1 MKKFLFL
8 IFAAAFSLAAEQRV
22 MPLES
27 DIANGCFMQSGV
39 LKAHKTLPSQKGRG
53 VINISPA
60 SAVSLFFQEDVFARR
75 GGAKENELI
84 QIKKSALEYTP
95 QKESDGTSYIDYCRK
110 ANYQFNVET
119 PGVYDVY
126 FRVRCPSKANWTFIF
141 LFEGGKYPVHLQ
153 QLIPAANVWFWAK
166 GPQVSLE
173 KRNYQFTID
182 SLLNG
187 KRLGAI
193 AFVPKGAK
201 APAGILPYAENRTIS
216 SASMVFKNAR
226 PAGVRAFDKV
236 LFDRVGKGGNIALF
250 ASVDNGKSFK
260 KIINGNVRNF
270 PVTEHGLVVRVEFFK
285 DSRGVMP
292 GAENIRLRYDYDPKA
307 LAVLENN
314 DGKLYFSRRNGSLSG
329 IELKGNKHFFQTVGI
344 EKNMFE
350 LLLKQPG
357 KKEKRYLSQTQA
369 KLERV
374 RSDKKGVV
382 IDWSFPREKIK
393 VSFNIRAQKRTFEW
407 DVIVDNKN
415 PRWDV
420 IEVEAPRLHELHTP
434 AHAEEETLIWP
445 FSAGEFLSS
454 PALKGGQSVTYPD
467 HAGLP
472 FMILTGK
479 NSGFYFGLHD
489 KFLITTHINSRAN
502 GGQNAVELSFNR
514 VHRIKNGE
522 KRTYSFVLAPFTGT
536 WHEGA
541 KIYRE
546 FFYKNYPLNTYRPW
560 LRNAD
565 LWVQGSS
572 AGHTGAVRGYAS
584 YREMIRDFKSAAFL
598 SSSYIQA
605 WGCNMNGACP
615 TYYLPRLDKG
625 GEKLFA
631 RMIKSWRDKGGYIG
645 HYYFGNGMAW
655 FYSLSDY
662 YFGIPWSKYPA
673 DVQPPKWDW
682 FVKNKEYISDVIDIN
697 KEELLPK
704 VAKINEIQK
713 AGKFVSGGYG
723 ESYIPMNWRNGEFA
737 AWLLKWIDRYVS
749 QYHCNTAYL
758 DTFVFRNDHGDF
770 NPFLKLNG
778 EGDKPVF
785 KFAFMND
792 MFKKMRAKEPDFCAL
807 TEGIADVFGTK
818 LYFLIS
824 GFARN
829 PAIFRY
835 TIPDQIIFQGS
846 CNGLWSRPLSEKSIT
861 EAFLLG
867 NRFDWVVFF
876 DSIYYILK
884 LRQRV
889 SPFLNYA
896 VFDDVNGISC
906 TVKNARIYAHKA
918 DRDSQRFI
926 DSGKSKYTVLT
937 MENPDMVS
945 GKVTYDAGFKVKYAM
960 LCEYLKE
967 PVKMKFVQKNGVVTF
982 DMPQSKLAAVILVDE
997 LHGKHAWTAVAEQ
1010 TDWNEIEV
1018 RLTSFL
1024 PEKRTLTVRAL
1035 GEKRVV
1041 TLNGFENKT
1050 LAFKRL
1056 PEKEDF
1062 AVERVEISSPD
1073 YSDVKII
1080 SIGDSGRK
1088 VPVFTT
1094 KRTKASDVTKFDF
1107 EEVVYS
1113 KKSPFRGERAFE
1125 LQGNG
1130 RFCMKGIPLK
1140 LEPETLYQLEL
1151 QFKKGKKVSPDG
1163 NKCFLMIANYTRG
1176 KKLERYLIFGGNVIA
1191 DGNYHTIKSEFKTSA
1206 ALHDCRLFV
1215 YNHNS
1220 QDSVFLDD
1228 VEITK
1233 YMSLKKVKK
1242 TVPAK
1247 KTVIPA
1253 TADKTTVYQN
1263 GFESPEYKGTPY
1275 SGKGAYLLEG
1285 NGKYKQFRIGLK
1297 LKKNQ
1302 RYRIRFAICKD
1313 FDCSTVGHKTMA
1325 CVGNY
1330 TKERKLERY
1339 LMLAGN
1345 IRPDGRYHLA
1355 AGEFRTSDKLYDC
1368 ALYFYNR
1375 DSHGKICIDDIIIE
1389 EVR

>member
-1 MKKFLFL
+1 MKKLTV
-8 IFAAAFSLAAEQRV
+8 FALLSAFFCLCAESRV

-27 DIANGCFMQSGV
+27 DISNGCYMQTGV

-53 VINISPA
+53 IINISPA
-60 SAVSLFFQEDVFARR
+60 SAMSLFFQEDVFARR
-75 GGAKENELI
+75 GGARENELI

-119 PGVYDVY
+119 AGEYDVY
-126 FRVRCPSKANWTFIF
+126 FRVRCPSKANWTFFF
-141 LFEGGKYPVHLQ
+141 LFEGGKYPIHLQ
-153 QLIPAANVWFWAK
+153 SLIPAANVWFWAK
-166 GPQVSLE
+166 GPQVNLE

-201 APAGILPYAENRTIS
+201 APAGIIPYAENRTIS
-216 SASMVFKNAR
+216 SASMVFKSAR
-226 PAGVRAFDKV
+226 PAGVKSYDRI
-236 LFDRVGKGGNIALF
+236 LFDRKGKGGNIVLLG
-250 ASVDNGKSFK
+250 STDNGKTFK
-260 KIINGNVRNF
+260 RIVNGNVKNF
-270 PVTEHGLVVRVEFFK
+270 PVTASGLIIRAEFKK
-285 DSRGVMP
+285 DARGLMP
-292 GAENIRLRYDYDPKA
+292 GAGNIRLVYEYDPNA
-307 LAVLENN
+307 FAVLENST
-314 DGKLYFSRRNGSLSG
+314 GRLYFTRSNGGLSG
-329 IELKGNKHFFQTVGI
+329 IELKQNKHFFQTVGI
-344 EKNMFE
+344 EKSMFE

-357 KKEKRYLSQTQA
+357 KKEKRYVSQKDA
-369 KLERV
+369 KLEKIRV
-374 RSDKKGVV
+374 NKNSIA
-382 IDWSFPREKIK
+382 IDWTIPQEKIR
-393 VSFNIRAQKRTFEW
+393 VSFNIRALAGKFAW
-407 DVIVDNKN
+407 DVAVVNNN
-415 PRWDV
+415 PVWDV

-434 AHAEEETLIWP
+434 EHAEKEILIWP
-445 FSAGEFLSS
+445 FSAGEFLAS
-454 PALKGGQSVTYPD
+454 PALKGGQCVTYPD

-472 FMILTGK
+472 FMILSGK
-479 NSGFYFGLHD
+479 NCGFYFGLHD
-489 KFLITTHINSRAN
+489 KFLITTHINSKAN

-514 VHRIKNGE
+514 VHRIKKGE

-546 FFYKNYPLNTYRPW
+546 FFYKNYPVNTYRPW
-560 LRNAD
+560 LRNCD
-565 LWVQGSS
+565 LWIQGSS

-584 YREMIRDFKSAAFL
+584 YNEFIRDFKNAAFM
-598 SSSYIQA
+598 STPYIQS

-625 GEKLFA
+625 GEELFA
-631 RMIKSWRDKGGYIG
+631 RMMKSWRDKGCFIG

-662 YFGIPWSKYPA
+662 YFGVPWSKYPA
-673 DVQPPKWDW
+673 DVRPPSWDW

-697 KEELLPK
+697 KAELLPK
-704 VAKINEIQK
+704 VAKINEVQK
-713 AGKFVSGGYG
+713 AGRFVSGGYG
-723 ESYIPMNWRNGEFA
+723 ESYIPMNWRNGEYA

-749 QYHCNTAYL
+749 KYHCNTAYL

-785 KFAFMND
+785 KMAFMNEL
-792 MFKKMRAKEPDFCAL
+792 FKKMRAKEPDFCAL
-807 TEGIADVFGTK
+807 TEGIADVFGTQ

-846 CNGLWSRPLSEKSIT
+846 CNGLWSRPLSEKSMT

-889 SPFLNYA
+889 SPFLNLA
-896 VFDDVNGISC
+896 VFDDVNGIDT
-906 TVKNARIYAHKA
+906 TVKNARIYAHKSNENT
-918 DRDSQRFI
+918 RRI
-926 DSGKSKYTVLT
+926 IENNGSKYTVLT
-937 MENPDMVS
+937 MENPDMVP
-945 GKVTYDAGFKVKYAM
+945 GKVTYKADFKVKYAF

-967 PVKMKFVQKNGVVTF
+967 PVKMDFSQKNGVVTF
-982 DMPQSKLAAVILVDE
+982 DMPQGKLAAVILADKLV
-997 LHGKHAWTAVAEQ
+997 KNHAWTAVAEQ
-1010 TDWNEIEV
+1010 TDWNEFEV
-1018 RLTSFL
+1018 RITNFL
-1024 PEKRTLTVRAL
+1024 PEKRPFTVKAL
-1035 GEKRVV
+1035 GTTQKVV
-1041 TLNGFENKT
+1041 LNGFENKT
-1050 LAFKRL
+1050 VTFKRY

-1062 AVERVEISSPD
+1062 SVERIEVSSPD
-1073 YSDVKII
+1073 HRDVKII

-1088 VPVFTT
+1088 VPVYTT
-1094 KRTKASDVTKFDF
+1094 KRTRAADMIKFDF

-1113 KKSPFRGERAFE
+1113 KKSPHRGQRSFE

-1130 RFCMKGIPLK
+1130 RFCLKSIPLK

-1151 QFKKGKKVSPDG
+1151 QFKKGKKVAQGGD
-1163 NKCFLMIANYTRG
+1163 KCFLMIANYTKE

-1191 DGNYHTIKSEFKTSA
+1191 DGNYHGIKSEFKTTSG
-1206 ALHDCRLFV
+1206 LHDCRLFI
-1215 YNHNS
+1215 YNHDS
-1220 QDSVFLDD
+1220 MDSVFLDD

-1233 YMSLKKVKK
+1233 YMSLKKKAKAVSQKK
-1242 TVPAK
+1242 V
-1247 KTVIPA
+1247 
-1253 TADKTTVYQN
+1253 
-1263 GFESPEYKGTPY
+1263 ESAPKGPGIIYKNSFDSAEYKGVPY
-1275 SGKGAYLLEG
+1275 AGKGAYLLEG
-1285 NGKYKQFRIGLK
+1285 NGKYKQFKISLK

-1302 RYRIRFAICKD
+1302 RYRVRFAIYKD
-1313 FDCSTVGHKTMA
+1313 FDCSPVGHKNMA

-1339 LMLAGN
+1339 LMLAGS
-1345 IRPDGRYHLA
+1345 IKPDGKYHLA
-1355 AGEFRTSDKLYDC
+1355 AGEFKTSEQLHDC
-1368 ALYFYNR
+1368 GLYFYNS
-1375 DSHGKICIDDIIIE
+1375 DSKGKVYIDEIIIE
-1389 EVR
+1389 EIN